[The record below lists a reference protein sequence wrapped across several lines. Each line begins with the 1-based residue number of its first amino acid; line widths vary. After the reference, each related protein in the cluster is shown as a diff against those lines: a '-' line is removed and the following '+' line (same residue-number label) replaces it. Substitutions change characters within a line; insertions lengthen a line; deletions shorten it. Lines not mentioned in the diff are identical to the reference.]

1 MIRTRFKR
9 ETLQLASLMCHVP
22 NMNWDTENVTE
33 NAIAG
38 SSKRTFGRISD
49 LGFQIDAFPKSC
61 VQSYLQVVHFL
72 P

>member
-1 MIRTRFKR
+1 
-9 ETLQLASLMCHVP
+9 
-22 NMNWDTENVTE
+22 MNWDTENVTE